1 MKNFRFL
8 AMIATLA
15 TYFLIFLGGL
25 VRVSGAGLGCPD
37 WPKCFG
43 RWIPPFSTNQLPSN
57 IDPSMFN
64 FTLAWIEYINR
75 LAGMIVGL
83 LIAAVA
89 IWAIIKYFRVTRIV
103 VPSVLAAL
111 LVAYQGWQGG
121 QLVASR
127 LEPFLVSFHMFIAF
141 LIAGLMIYITQQS
154 YYIDVRGTEAEASYP
169 KKLKIWTGLIW
180 ILALIQIMMGTQLR
194 EAVEVAVRNSP
205 ILNNGSALATIG
217 AIKFAHPAIGAA
229 LALAAL
235 VIALWALFKSV
246 KPSSLVWQSSWTLI
260 GLAVIQLLIGVV
272 MLFAGLPQVTQV
284 LHLWAAALMFGVLS
298 IMYLALR
305 HKQEA

>member
-43 RWIPPFSTNQLPSN
+43 RWIPPFSANQLPSN

-75 LAGMIVGL
+75 LAGMIVGI

-89 IWAIIKYFRVTRIV
+89 IWAIIKYFKVIRIV
-103 VPSVLAAL
+103 VPAVLAAL

-154 YYIDVRGTEAEASYP
+154 YYLDVHGTEAEASYP
-169 KKLKIWTGLIW
+169 RKLKIWTGLIW
-180 ILALIQIMMGTQLR
+180 LLALIQIVMGTQLR
-194 EAVEVAVRNSP
+194 EAVEIAVRNFP
-205 ILNNGSALATIG
+205 ILNNSGALDIIG
-217 AIKFAHPAIGAA
+217 AIKFVHPSIGIALAIAA
-229 LALAAL
+229 L
-235 VIALWALFKSV
+235 IISLWALSKSV
-246 KPSSLVWQSSWTLI
+246 RPSSLVWQSSWTLI

-272 MLFAGLPQVTQV
+272 MLFAGLPQLTQV
-284 LHLWAAALMFGVLS
+284 LHLWAAALMFGVIS
-298 IMYLALR
+298 IMYLALGQ
-305 HKQEA
+305 KQEA